1 MAADKS
7 VKGNNI
13 GHNLMENVD
22 NSYMKESRICSAGY
36 RIQVKLMQKSEQIEK
51 LTVQ

>member
-1 MAADKS
+1 MSADKS

-51 LTVQ
+51 ITV